1 MSGSEL
7 YIEGHSN
14 LIISP
19 NHNSYKAYTKNIKT
33 FFFKI
38 INASFQFCCQIQN
51 KNSNLKNILKRA
63 MVWGGRNV
71 ISMIWYVI

>member
-33 FFFKI
+33 FFSKSSMLHFSFVVKYKI
-38 INASFQFCCQIQN
+38 KTAI
-51 KNSNLKNILKRA
+51 
-63 MVWGGRNV
+63 
-71 ISMIWYVI
+71 